1 MRLDPVNAVSSF
13 HYYMW
18 NAWGEEECKITFGGA
33 YKHFWEKWNSLA
45 SKSILGAAERFYAEL
60 SDNNRELLVNRAVTL
75 YDGKATRQEK
85 ENSEILV
92 CVECGSPQVEV
103 KAWVNAN
110 TDEYMSD
117 ADDDYCGR
125 WCNQCEDNADLCT
138 KEEYIDKMQEWWK
151 DLDFITLESITGLYE
166 ADYSSEDGSQSFID
180 ACNDW
185 WNGQDYD
192 TQRNNYGKGGVS
204 DYFLSCCPDIT
215 NKYKDYYEKVTT
227 YFNMI
232 SAPARNLDY
241 TRFCQLWKAT
251 INHSASSSLCYD
263 DTNASR
269 AGIVGV
275 NEKYS
280 GQKVAIIGLGGTGS
294 YLLDYLAKTD
304 VAEIHLYDND
314 TFDTHN
320 AFRGPGAPSLDQLR
334 SQQLKVD
341 YWSEIYKRM
350 HSGILAHPV
359 RITKDN
365 QSELMDKN
373 MVFICVDNPSVRNS
387 ISAYLAENE
396 IPFID
401 SGMGLEC
408 SNNSLNGLVR
418 ITTGFYGHYNHLKEA
433 YGDGLADVEDDVYK
447 SNIQIAELN
456 SLAAVL
462 SIIKWKKMLGVYNDY
477 SGGSL
482 NLIYSVASDSITH
495 QKYED

>member
-1 MRLDPVNAVSSF
+1 MSQELICRNP
-13 HYYMW
+13 
-18 NAWGEEECKITFGGA
+18 
-33 YKHFWEKWNSLA
+33 
-45 SKSILGAAERFYAEL
+45 ILQQLL
-60 SDNNRELLVNRAVTL
+60 SDGFDIEVRDGLLIVHHIPYLNNKVEMLSGALIMPLVTAGDIVKEPDSHTAYWVGQQPCNCDGTIIPSLVN
-75 YDGKATRQEK
+75 
-85 ENSEILV
+85 
-92 CVECGSPQVEV
+92 
-103 KAWVNAN
+103 
-110 TDEYMSD
+110 
-117 ADDDYCGR
+117 
-125 WCNQCEDNADLCT
+125 
-138 KEEYIDKMQEWWK
+138 
-151 DLDFITLESITGLYE
+151 
-166 ADYSSEDGSQSFID
+166 SS
-180 ACNDW
+180 
-185 WNGQDYD
+185 
-192 TQRNNYGKGGVS
+192 QRNNYGKGVVS

-482 NLIYSVASDSITH
+482 NLIYSVASDNITH

>member
-1 MRLDPVNAVSSF
+1 MSQELICRNP
-13 HYYMW
+13 
-18 NAWGEEECKITFGGA
+18 
-33 YKHFWEKWNSLA
+33 
-45 SKSILGAAERFYAEL
+45 ILQQLL
-60 SDNNRELLVNRAVTL
+60 SDGFDIEVRDGLLIVHHIPYLNNKVEMLSGALIMPLVTAGDIVKEPDSHTAYWVGQQPCNCDGTIIPSLVN
-75 YDGKATRQEK
+75 
-85 ENSEILV
+85 
-92 CVECGSPQVEV
+92 
-103 KAWVNAN
+103 
-110 TDEYMSD
+110 
-117 ADDDYCGR
+117 
-125 WCNQCEDNADLCT
+125 
-138 KEEYIDKMQEWWK
+138 
-151 DLDFITLESITGLYE
+151 
-166 ADYSSEDGSQSFID
+166 SS
-180 ACNDW
+180 
-185 WNGQDYD
+185 
-192 TQRNNYGKGGVS
+192 QRNNYGKGVVS

-341 YWSEIYKRM
+341 YWSEIYKQM

-418 ITTGFYGHYNHLKEA
+418 ITTGFHGHYNHLKEA

>member
-1 MRLDPVNAVSSF
+1 MSQELICRNP
-13 HYYMW
+13 
-18 NAWGEEECKITFGGA
+18 
-33 YKHFWEKWNSLA
+33 
-45 SKSILGAAERFYAEL
+45 ILQQLL
-60 SDNNRELLVNRAVTL
+60 SDGFDIEVRDGLLIVHHIPYLNNKVEMLSGALIMPLVTAGDIVKEPDSHTAYWVGQQPCNCDGTIIPSLVN
-75 YDGKATRQEK
+75 
-85 ENSEILV
+85 
-92 CVECGSPQVEV
+92 
-103 KAWVNAN
+103 
-110 TDEYMSD
+110 
-117 ADDDYCGR
+117 
-125 WCNQCEDNADLCT
+125 
-138 KEEYIDKMQEWWK
+138 
-151 DLDFITLESITGLYE
+151 
-166 ADYSSEDGSQSFID
+166 SS
-180 ACNDW
+180 
-185 WNGQDYD
+185 
-192 TQRNNYGKGGVS
+192 QRNNYGKGVVS

-373 MVFICVDNPSVRNS
+373 MVFICVDNPAVRNS

>member
-1 MRLDPVNAVSSF
+1 MSQELICRNP
-13 HYYMW
+13 
-18 NAWGEEECKITFGGA
+18 
-33 YKHFWEKWNSLA
+33 
-45 SKSILGAAERFYAEL
+45 ILQQLL
-60 SDNNRELLVNRAVTL
+60 SDGFDIEVRDGLLIVHHIPYLNSKVEMLSGTLIMPLVTAGDIVREPDSHTAYWAGQQPCNCDGTIIPSLVN
-75 YDGKATRQEK
+75 
-85 ENSEILV
+85 
-92 CVECGSPQVEV
+92 
-103 KAWVNAN
+103 
-110 TDEYMSD
+110 
-117 ADDDYCGR
+117 
-125 WCNQCEDNADLCT
+125 
-138 KEEYIDKMQEWWK
+138 
-151 DLDFITLESITGLYE
+151 
-166 ADYSSEDGSQSFID
+166 SS
-180 ACNDW
+180 
-185 WNGQDYD
+185 
-192 TQRNNYGKGGVS
+192 QRNNYGKGGVS

-241 TRFCQLWKAT
+241 IRFCQLWKAT

-433 YGDGLADVEDDVYK
+433 YGDGLTDVEDDVYK

>member
-1 MRLDPVNAVSSF
+1 MSQELICRNP
-13 HYYMW
+13 
-18 NAWGEEECKITFGGA
+18 
-33 YKHFWEKWNSLA
+33 
-45 SKSILGAAERFYAEL
+45 ILQQLL
-60 SDNNRELLVNRAVTL
+60 SDGFDIEVRDGLLIVHHIPYLNNKVEMLSGALIMPLVTAGDIVKEPDSHTAYWVGQQPCNCDGTIIPSLVN
-75 YDGKATRQEK
+75 
-85 ENSEILV
+85 
-92 CVECGSPQVEV
+92 
-103 KAWVNAN
+103 
-110 TDEYMSD
+110 
-117 ADDDYCGR
+117 
-125 WCNQCEDNADLCT
+125 
-138 KEEYIDKMQEWWK
+138 
-151 DLDFITLESITGLYE
+151 
-166 ADYSSEDGSQSFID
+166 SS
-180 ACNDW
+180 
-185 WNGQDYD
+185 
-192 TQRNNYGKGGVS
+192 QRNNYGKGVVS

>member
-1 MRLDPVNAVSSF
+1 MSQELICRNP
-13 HYYMW
+13 
-18 NAWGEEECKITFGGA
+18 
-33 YKHFWEKWNSLA
+33 
-45 SKSILGAAERFYAEL
+45 ILQQLL
-60 SDNNRELLVNRAVTL
+60 SDGFDIEVRDGLLIVHHIPYLNSKVEMLSGTLIMPLVTAGDIVREPDSHTAYWAGQQPCNCDGTIIPSLVN
-75 YDGKATRQEK
+75 
-85 ENSEILV
+85 
-92 CVECGSPQVEV
+92 
-103 KAWVNAN
+103 
-110 TDEYMSD
+110 
-117 ADDDYCGR
+117 
-125 WCNQCEDNADLCT
+125 
-138 KEEYIDKMQEWWK
+138 
-151 DLDFITLESITGLYE
+151 
-166 ADYSSEDGSQSFID
+166 SS
-180 ACNDW
+180 
-185 WNGQDYD
+185 
-192 TQRNNYGKGGVS
+192 QRKNYGKGGVS

-373 MVFICVDNPSVRNS
+373 MVFICVDNPSVRNF

-418 ITTGFYGHYNHLKEA
+418 ITTGFYRHYNHLKEA
-433 YGDGLADVEDDVYK
+433 YGNGLADVEDDVYK

>member
-1 MRLDPVNAVSSF
+1 MSQELICRNP
-13 HYYMW
+13 
-18 NAWGEEECKITFGGA
+18 
-33 YKHFWEKWNSLA
+33 
-45 SKSILGAAERFYAEL
+45 ILQQLL
-60 SDNNRELLVNRAVTL
+60 SDGFDIEVRDGLLIVHHIPYLNSKVEMLSGTLIMPLVTAGDIVREPDSHTAYWAGQQPCNCDGTIIPSLVN
-75 YDGKATRQEK
+75 
-85 ENSEILV
+85 
-92 CVECGSPQVEV
+92 
-103 KAWVNAN
+103 
-110 TDEYMSD
+110 
-117 ADDDYCGR
+117 
-125 WCNQCEDNADLCT
+125 
-138 KEEYIDKMQEWWK
+138 
-151 DLDFITLESITGLYE
+151 
-166 ADYSSEDGSQSFID
+166 SS
-180 ACNDW
+180 
-185 WNGQDYD
+185 
-192 TQRNNYGKGGVS
+192 QRNNYGKGGVS

-341 YWSEIYKRM
+341 YWSEIYKQM
-350 HSGILAHPV
+350 HSGILVHPV

-418 ITTGFYGHYNHLKEA
+418 ITTGFHGHYNHLKEA

>member
-1 MRLDPVNAVSSF
+1 MSQELICRNP
-13 HYYMW
+13 
-18 NAWGEEECKITFGGA
+18 
-33 YKHFWEKWNSLA
+33 
-45 SKSILGAAERFYAEL
+45 ILQQLL
-60 SDNNRELLVNRAVTL
+60 SDGFDIEVRDGLLIVHHIPYLNSKVEMLSGTLIMPLVTAGDIVREPDSHTAYWAGQQPCNCDGTIIPSLVN
-75 YDGKATRQEK
+75 
-85 ENSEILV
+85 
-92 CVECGSPQVEV
+92 
-103 KAWVNAN
+103 
-110 TDEYMSD
+110 
-117 ADDDYCGR
+117 
-125 WCNQCEDNADLCT
+125 
-138 KEEYIDKMQEWWK
+138 
-151 DLDFITLESITGLYE
+151 
-166 ADYSSEDGSQSFID
+166 SS
-180 ACNDW
+180 
-185 WNGQDYD
+185 
-192 TQRNNYGKGGVS
+192 QRNNYGKGGVS

-418 ITTGFYGHYNHLKEA
+418 ITTGFYRHYNHLKEA

>member
-1 MRLDPVNAVSSF
+1 MSQELICRNP
-13 HYYMW
+13 
-18 NAWGEEECKITFGGA
+18 
-33 YKHFWEKWNSLA
+33 
-45 SKSILGAAERFYAEL
+45 ILQQLL
-60 SDNNRELLVNRAVTL
+60 SDGFDIEVRDGLLIVHHIPYLNSKVEMLSGTLIMPLVTAGDIVREPDSHTAYWAGQQPCNCDGTIIPSLVN
-75 YDGKATRQEK
+75 
-85 ENSEILV
+85 
-92 CVECGSPQVEV
+92 
-103 KAWVNAN
+103 
-110 TDEYMSD
+110 
-117 ADDDYCGR
+117 
-125 WCNQCEDNADLCT
+125 
-138 KEEYIDKMQEWWK
+138 
-151 DLDFITLESITGLYE
+151 
-166 ADYSSEDGSQSFID
+166 SS
-180 ACNDW
+180 
-185 WNGQDYD
+185 
-192 TQRNNYGKGGVS
+192 QRNNYGKGGVS

-418 ITTGFYGHYNHLKEA
+418 VTAGFHGHYNHLKEA
-433 YGDGLADVEDDVYK
+433 YGDDFADVGDDAYK

-482 NLIYSVASDSITH
+482 NLIYSVASDKIIH
-495 QKYED
+495 QKHED

>member
-1 MRLDPVNAVSSF
+1 MSQELICRNP
-13 HYYMW
+13 
-18 NAWGEEECKITFGGA
+18 
-33 YKHFWEKWNSLA
+33 
-45 SKSILGAAERFYAEL
+45 ILQQLL
-60 SDNNRELLVNRAVTL
+60 SDGFDIEVRDGLLIVHHIPYLNNKVEMLSGALIMPLVTAGDIVKEPDSHTAYWVGQQPCNCDGTIIPSLVN
-75 YDGKATRQEK
+75 
-85 ENSEILV
+85 
-92 CVECGSPQVEV
+92 
-103 KAWVNAN
+103 
-110 TDEYMSD
+110 
-117 ADDDYCGR
+117 
-125 WCNQCEDNADLCT
+125 
-138 KEEYIDKMQEWWK
+138 
-151 DLDFITLESITGLYE
+151 
-166 ADYSSEDGSQSFID
+166 SS
-180 ACNDW
+180 
-185 WNGQDYD
+185 
-192 TQRNNYGKGGVS
+192 QRNNYGKGVVS

-341 YWSEIYKRM
+341 YWSEIYKQM

-418 ITTGFYGHYNHLKEA
+418 ITTGFYGHYNHLKES

>member
-1 MRLDPVNAVSSF
+1 MSQELICRNP
-13 HYYMW
+13 
-18 NAWGEEECKITFGGA
+18 
-33 YKHFWEKWNSLA
+33 
-45 SKSILGAAERFYAEL
+45 ILQQLL
-60 SDNNRELLVNRAVTL
+60 SDGFDIEVRDGLLIVHHIPYLNNKVEMLSGALIMPLVTAGDIVKEPDSHTAYWVGQQPCNCDGTIIPSLVN
-75 YDGKATRQEK
+75 
-85 ENSEILV
+85 
-92 CVECGSPQVEV
+92 
-103 KAWVNAN
+103 
-110 TDEYMSD
+110 
-117 ADDDYCGR
+117 
-125 WCNQCEDNADLCT
+125 
-138 KEEYIDKMQEWWK
+138 
-151 DLDFITLESITGLYE
+151 
-166 ADYSSEDGSQSFID
+166 SS
-180 ACNDW
+180 
-185 WNGQDYD
+185 
-192 TQRNNYGKGGVS
+192 QRNNYGKGVVS

-341 YWSEIYKRM
+341 YWSEIYKQM

-418 ITTGFYGHYNHLKEA
+418 VTTGFHGHYNHLKEA

-477 SGGSL
+477 AGGSL
-482 NLIYSVASDSITH
+482 NLIYSVASDNITH
-495 QKYED
+495 PKYED

>member
-1 MRLDPVNAVSSF
+1 MSQELICRNP
-13 HYYMW
+13 
-18 NAWGEEECKITFGGA
+18 
-33 YKHFWEKWNSLA
+33 
-45 SKSILGAAERFYAEL
+45 ILQQLL
-60 SDNNRELLVNRAVTL
+60 SDGFDIEVRDGLLIVHHIPYLNSKVEMLSGTLIMPLVTAGDIVREPDSHTAYWAGQQPCNCDGTIIPSLVN
-75 YDGKATRQEK
+75 
-85 ENSEILV
+85 
-92 CVECGSPQVEV
+92 
-103 KAWVNAN
+103 
-110 TDEYMSD
+110 
-117 ADDDYCGR
+117 
-125 WCNQCEDNADLCT
+125 
-138 KEEYIDKMQEWWK
+138 
-151 DLDFITLESITGLYE
+151 
-166 ADYSSEDGSQSFID
+166 SS
-180 ACNDW
+180 
-185 WNGQDYD
+185 
-192 TQRNNYGKGGVS
+192 QRNNYGKGGVS

-241 TRFCQLWKAT
+241 IRFCQLWKAT

-433 YGDGLADVEDDVYK
+433 YGDGLANVEDDVYK

>member
-1 MRLDPVNAVSSF
+1 
-13 HYYMW
+13 
-18 NAWGEEECKITFGGA
+18 
-33 YKHFWEKWNSLA
+33 
-45 SKSILGAAERFYAEL
+45 
-60 SDNNRELLVNRAVTL
+60 
-75 YDGKATRQEK
+75 
-85 ENSEILV
+85 
-92 CVECGSPQVEV
+92 
-103 KAWVNAN
+103 
-110 TDEYMSD
+110 
-117 ADDDYCGR
+117 
-125 WCNQCEDNADLCT
+125 
-138 KEEYIDKMQEWWK
+138 
-151 DLDFITLESITGLYE
+151 
-166 ADYSSEDGSQSFID
+166 
-180 ACNDW
+180 
-185 WNGQDYD
+185 
-192 TQRNNYGKGGVS
+192 
-204 DYFLSCCPDIT
+204 
-215 NKYKDYYEKVTT
+215 
-227 YFNMI
+227 MI

-251 INHSASSSLCYD
+251 INHSVSSSLCYD

-280 GQKVAIIGLGGTGS
+280 GQKVAIIGQGGTGS

-304 VAEIHLYDND
+304 VSEIHLYDND

-341 YWSEIYKRM
+341 YWSDIYKRM
-350 HSGILAHPV
+350 HSGVHVHPV

-365 QSELMDKN
+365 QSELVDKN

-387 ISAYLAENE
+387 TSAYLAENE

-418 ITTGFYGHYNHLKEA
+418 ITTGFHGHYNHLKEA

>member
-1 MRLDPVNAVSSF
+1 MSQELICRNP
-13 HYYMW
+13 
-18 NAWGEEECKITFGGA
+18 
-33 YKHFWEKWNSLA
+33 
-45 SKSILGAAERFYAEL
+45 ILQQLL
-60 SDNNRELLVNRAVTL
+60 SDGFDIEVRDGLLIVHHIPYLNSKVEMLSGTLIMPLVTAGDIVREPDSHTAYWAGQQPCNCDGTIIPSLVN
-75 YDGKATRQEK
+75 
-85 ENSEILV
+85 
-92 CVECGSPQVEV
+92 
-103 KAWVNAN
+103 
-110 TDEYMSD
+110 
-117 ADDDYCGR
+117 
-125 WCNQCEDNADLCT
+125 
-138 KEEYIDKMQEWWK
+138 
-151 DLDFITLESITGLYE
+151 
-166 ADYSSEDGSQSFID
+166 SS
-180 ACNDW
+180 
-185 WNGQDYD
+185 
-192 TQRNNYGKGGVS
+192 QRNNYGKGGVS